1 MLKMA
6 INNDK
11 PGVSV
16 EKRNG
21 DILIQIG
28 KRRWGRHEWDVLRL
42 DIVSGRRDAAEMVLA
57 HRNRHHNLFV
67 DNPSGD

>member
-1 MLKMA
+1 MLRMA
-6 INNDK
+6 IDNEK
-11 PGVSV
+11 PGVKIV
-16 EKRNG
+16 KRNG

-42 DIVSGRRDAAEMVLA
+42 DIVSGRREAAEMMLA
-57 HRNRHHNLFV
+57 HRNRHHNLHV